1 MPRHTENVLT
11 DRKIQNAKP
20 ATKQFKLYDG
30 KGLFLLIH
38 PNGSKYFRRD
48 YTFEG
53 KRKTLALGVYP
64 ETILKQAREER
75 LEAQNLVREGKDPTE
90 FRKELKAKRQNQ
102 KKSEQLKQKL
112 SFQNVALEWWQRQS
126 GNLTQKHGQ
135 EIKRSLENHVF
146 PKMGHL
152 QITDIPSK
160 AIKEILLG
168 LESEGKAET
177 AHRIHQRIRSVFQYA
192 VMQEWTDRNPAAD
205 LHKLLA
211 PVKKE
216 PMKSLPLS
224 ELPGYLRRLDENNR
238 EMHMVTRIALKL
250 IVMLFVRTVE
260 LIEAKWEEL
269 DLENAIWRIPA
280 ERMKLGVEH
289 LVPLPKQAL
298 VLFDELK
305 QFRGESDYVFPGD
318 RNPKQ
323 PMSNNTLLYGGI
335 YRMGYRSRA
344 TIHGFRSLASSILN
358 ESGKWNPDAIE
369 RQLAHSEKDQVRAA
383 YNRANY
389 LEERKQMMQWYADYL
404 DELKQKGAQ

>member
-1 MPRHTENVLT
+1 MPRHTENALT
-11 DRKIQNAKP
+11 DRKIVNAK
-20 ATKQFKLYDG
+20 TSDKQYKLFDG

-38 PNGSKYFRRD
+38 PNGSKYFRWD
-48 YTFEG
+48 YAFEG

-64 ETILKQAREER
+64 ETTLKQAREER
-75 LEAQNLVREGKDPTE
+75 LEAQKLLREGKDPIE
-90 FRKELKAKRQNQ
+90 VRQQLKAKKQDLKRT
-102 KKSEQLKQKL
+102 EQLREKL
-112 SFQNVALEWWQRQS
+112 SFQNVTMEWWERQS
-126 GNLTQKHGQ
+126 GNLTEKHAR
-135 EIKRSLENHVF
+135 EIRRSLENHVLSQI
-146 PKMGHL
+146 GHL
-152 QITDIPSK
+152 QITDITPK
-160 AIKEILLG
+160 AIKDILLG
-168 LESEGKAET
+168 IESEGKAET
-177 AHRIHQRIRSVFQYA
+177 AHRIHQRVRSVFQYA
-192 VMQEWTDRNPAAD
+192 VMQEWTDHNPAAD

-211 PVKKE
+211 PVKSE
-216 PMKSLPLS
+216 SMKALPLN
-224 ELPGYLRRLDENNR
+224 EFPDYLRRLDGDHR
-238 EMHMVTRIALKL
+238 DFHLVTRAALKL
-250 IVMLFVRTVE
+250 MVMLFVRTRE

-269 DLENAIWRIPA
+269 DLENEIWRIPA
-280 ERMKLGVEH
+280 ERMKLSVEH

-298 VLFDELK
+298 ALFNELK

-318 RNPKQ
+318 RNPKR